1 MSLLEQVLS
10 LSHRIASSLLR
21 DEGVKELKDSALLS
35 EEDKK
40 YVVKQLTT
48 KKAIKSRFS
57 LLNQVNVTE
66 DWQKIHAQ
74 ISQPVLPLYRWKI
87 GVASAAAVILLISS
101 IYFYTQDFNQSP
113 TELPLVVEQIA
124 PGTNKAILTLANG
137 QKVILDKGKS
147 YTDSNVD
154 SDGEELLY
162 KQGSKEKK
170 STYNELTIPRGG
182 QFFIKLSD
190 GTKVWL
196 NSESKI
202 RYQVSFID
210 GLPRQI
216 ELVYGEAYF
225 DVSPSVKH
233 KGSSFTV
240 YHKQQEVQV
249 LGTAFNL
256 KAYKD
261 EREIRTTLVE
271 GKVALNFGLKK
282 AYLRPNEQ
290 SIYSTVDQ
298 TFVVKEVDVYN
309 SVAWKNGIFSFEG
322 MSLKEI
328 MKVLSRWYDVEIIF
342 KDSSIENQE
351 FIGVLGKDQN
361 LETILHSIKSY
372 GIIKN
377 YELTNKKVVLY

>member
-10 LSHRIASSLLR
+10 LSHRIATSLLR
-21 DEGVKELKDSALLS
+21 DEGVKELEDSALLS

-48 KKAIKSRFS
+48 KKAIKSRLS

-66 DWQKIHAQ
+66 DWQKVHAQ
-74 ISQPVLPLYRWKI
+74 ISQPVLPLYRWKM
-87 GVASAAAVILLISS
+87 GVAAASAVILLISS
-101 IYFYTQDFNQSP
+101 VYFYTQDFNQSP

-147 YTDSNVD
+147 YADSNVD

-170 STYNELTIPRGG
+170 NAYNELTIPRGG

-225 DVSPSVKH
+225 DVSPSVQH

-240 YHKQQEVQV
+240 YHKQQQVQV
-249 LGTAFNL
+249 LGTAFNV

-261 EREIRTTLVE
+261 EHEIRTTLVE
-271 GKVALNFGLKK
+271 GKVALNFGVQR

-290 SIYSTVDQ
+290 SIYSTVDH
-298 TFVVKEVDVYN
+298 TFVVNEVDVYN

-328 MKVLSRWYDVEIIF
+328 MKVLSRWYDVEIVF
-342 KDSSIENQE
+342 KDSSVENQE

-361 LETILHSIKSY
+361 LETILQSIKSY